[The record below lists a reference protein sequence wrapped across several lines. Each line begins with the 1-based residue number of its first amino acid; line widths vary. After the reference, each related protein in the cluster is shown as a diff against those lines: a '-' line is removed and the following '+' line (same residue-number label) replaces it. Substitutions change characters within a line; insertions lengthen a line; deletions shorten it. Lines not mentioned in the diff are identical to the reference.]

1 MADFI
6 FTTSQILSAE
16 CADDEKTWDALFFKQ
31 KKEKKESQKRNQ
43 VNRLTALSFKFSTG
57 QKTKIL
63 DLLSLVPM

>member
-31 KKEKKESQKRNQ
+31 KKRESEKKSGKSINC
-43 VNRLTALSFKFSTG
+43 SFF
-57 QKTKIL
+57 
-63 DLLSLVPM
+63 

>member
-31 KKEKKESQKRNQ
+31 KKESQKRNQ
-43 VNRLTALSFKFSTG
+43 VNRLTALSFKFSAG

>member
-1 MADFI
+1 MMKKLEMHF
-6 FTTSQILSAE
+6 
-16 CADDEKTWDALFFKQ
+16 FFKQ

-43 VNRLTALSFKFSTG
+43 VNRLTALSFKFSAG